1 MGGGLT
7 RHRRRSKRTGPLP
20 APGASSHGIGP
31 HDDSGEPEDGRPGGH
46 GGKDGG
52 AAAAAR
58 HRRTFYLVGAADW
71 ALDFHVLIV
80 AALLVVERTGS
91 GAALF
96 AVAASN
102 WLAETVFEIPTGYIA
117 DRYGRTLS
125 TAASFALR
133 GVGFLVVAASHT
145 PLQFVVGWV
154 IVGLGSTMLSGA
166 LEAWAV
172 DHEREAGGSVDALLL
187 RAQRAQSLA
196 MLVAIGGAVAVGGIS
211 YAAPFVVAGI
221 TGLVLAPVVAIAMG
235 PDAGV
240 AGRAAAR
247 STGLRI
253 IPTVLS
259 HRDYRPLFLLGA
271 GMTFAIAIPGV
282 QWAPAV
288 EEVYPT
294 LALVPLGAVRAVA
307 PALRAGTNW
316 FVERAVTRF
325 GRRLTF
331 LTLLLVSAALLGT
344 VARIG
349 GLGLIIGFAFYSA
362 LSGIA
367 TVLIGARLN
376 EVITTPEWRATIL
389 SLYSATLGLVTGIG
403 LLVVG
408 AAVGEPGDR
417 HGVWL
422 VSAGVL
428 AALGVVAGLRPRVL
442 DGPEAAAPA
451 RVPTAG

>member
-1 MGGGLT
+1 VT
-7 RHRRRSKRTGPLP
+7 A
-20 APGASSHGIGP
+20 AP
-31 HDDSGEPEDGRPGGH
+31 
-46 GGKDGG
+46 
-52 AAAAAR
+52 R

-102 WLAETVFEIPTGYIA
+102 WLAETIFEVPTGYVA

-133 GVGFLVVAASHT
+133 GIGFLVVAAAHS
-145 PLQFVVGWV
+145 PLQFVIGWV
-154 IVGLGSTMLSGA
+154 VVGLGSTMLSGA

-172 DHEREAGGSVDALLL
+172 DHEREVGGKVDALLL
-187 RAQRAQSLA
+187 RAQRAQSVA
-196 MLVAIGGAVAVGGIS
+196 MLLAIGAAVAVGGIS
-211 YAAPFVVAGI
+211 YAGPFVVAGVA
-221 TGLVLAPVVAIAMG
+221 GLVLAPVVAIAMG
-235 PDAGV
+235 PDPGLAQ
-240 AGRAAAR
+240 RAEAR
-247 STGLRI
+247 TTSGLRV
-253 IPTVLS
+253 IPKVLS

-271 GMTFAIAIPGV
+271 GLTFAIAIPGV

-316 FVERAVTRF
+316 FVERGVNRF
-325 GRRLTF
+325 GRRMAF
-331 LTLLLVSAALLGT
+331 LSLLLVSAALLGT
-344 VARIG
+344 VARVG

-389 SLYSATLGLVTGIG
+389 SLYSATIGLVTGVG

-408 AAVGEPGDR
+408 AVVGEPGDR

-428 AALGVVAGLRPRVL
+428 AALGVAAGLRPRVL
-442 DGPEAAAPA
+442 DGPEPAAEPA
-451 RVPTAG
+451 EVRTA